1 MTLLGVLL
9 YPLLDLQKCK
19 RGVQT
24 DRQTGRRGEL
34 AGKINKVEPVGFPKI

>member
-1 MTLLGVLL
+1 MMTLLGVLL

-24 DRQTGRRGEL
+24 DRQRGKL
-34 AGKINKVEPVGFPKI
+34 TGKINEVEPVGFPKI